1 MNLTKEQ
8 LRTIIKEE
16 LLKEAEGI
24 TDDGVGKA
32 VSMVDDLMK
41 DLGDLEG
48 YDTLWAIVY
57 AKLTKIKKLLER
69 GY

>member
-1 MNLTKEQ
+1 MKITKSELQ
-8 LRTIIKEE
+8 KIIKEE

-32 VSMVDDLMK
+32 VSMLDDLMK
-41 DLGDLEG
+41 DLSGLEG

-57 AKLTKIKKLLER
+57 DKLTKIKELLER

>member
-1 MNLTKEQ
+1 MNITKSQ
-8 LRTIIKEE
+8 LQQIIKEE

-32 VSMVDDLMK
+32 VDMVDDLMK
-41 DLGDLEG
+41 DLDSLEG

>member
-1 MNLTKEQ
+1 MKITKSQ
-8 LRTIIKEE
+8 LQQIIKEE

-41 DLGDLEG
+41 DLGGLEG

>member
-1 MNLTKEQ
+1 MKITKSQ
-8 LRTIIKEE
+8 LQQIIKEE

-41 DLGDLEG
+41 DLSGLEG

-57 AKLTKIKKLLER
+57 DKLTKIKKLLER

>member
-1 MNLTKEQ
+1 MKITKTQ
-8 LRTIIKEE
+8 LRKLVKEE

-32 VSMVDDLMK
+32 VSMLDDLMK
-41 DLGDLEG
+41 DLSGLEG

-57 AKLTKIKKLLER
+57 DKLTKIKELLER

>member
-1 MNLTKEQ
+1 MQITKSQ
-8 LRTIIKEE
+8 RQQIIKEE
-16 LLKEAEGI
+16 LFKEAEGI

-41 DLGDLEG
+41 DLGGLEG

>member
-1 MNLTKEQ
+1 MKITKSQ
-8 LRTIIKEE
+8 LQQIIKEE

-41 DLGDLEG
+41 DLSGLEG

>member
-1 MNLTKEQ
+1 MKITKSQ
-8 LRTIIKEE
+8 LQQIIKEE
-16 LLKEAEGI
+16 LLKEAEGV

-41 DLGDLEG
+41 DLSGLEG

>member
-1 MNLTKEQ
+1 VKITKSQ
-8 LRTIIKEE
+8 LQQIIKEE

-32 VSMVDDLMK
+32 ASMVDDLMK
-41 DLGDLEG
+41 DLSGLEG

>member
-1 MNLTKEQ
+1 MKITKSQ
-8 LRTIIKEE
+8 LQQIIKEE

-32 VSMVDDLMK
+32 VNMVDDLMK
-41 DLGDLEG
+41 DLDSLEG

>member
-1 MNLTKEQ
+1 MKITKSQ
-8 LRTIIKEE
+8 LQQIIKEE

-32 VSMVDDLMK
+32 VSMLDDLMK
-41 DLGDLEG
+41 DLSGLEG

>member
-1 MNLTKEQ
+1 MKITKSQ
-8 LRTIIKEE
+8 LQQIIKEE

-32 VSMVDDLMK
+32 VDMVDDLMK
-41 DLGDLEG
+41 DLDSLEG

>member
-1 MNLTKEQ
+1 MKITKSQ
-8 LRTIIKEE
+8 LQQIIKEE

-41 DLGDLEG
+41 DLSGLEG

-57 AKLTKIKKLLER
+57 AKLTKIKNLLER